1 MNRQTLIQKLVNKIN
16 AQSYLEIGL
25 GRGITYKNINCKKI
39 YGVDPCYGGWDDGQ
53 VCTTEPTHK
62 MTSDQFFKENTEQF
76 DVIFIDGLHEADTVE
91 RDINNALDCLN
102 SGGYIVC
109 HDMNPSSKRA
119 QAVPR
124 VSKAWNGDCWKA
136 WVKIRQVNPEISM
149 CVISADCG
157 LGVIQK
163 GSQELLDVNGL
174 EIIYENLEKN
184 REKWLNL
191 VSVEE
196 FMKGILNEV

>member
-1 MNRQTLIQKLVNKIN
+1 MNRQILVQKLINKIN
-16 AQSYLEIGL
+16 AESYLEIGL
-25 GRGITYKNINCKKI
+25 GNGLTYKNINCKKI
-39 YGVDPCYGGWDDGQ
+39 LGVDPCFATWDAGQ
-53 VCTTEPTHK
+53 GCSVEPTHK

-109 HDMNPSSKRA
+109 HDMNPLSKKS
-119 QAVPR
+119 QSVPR
-124 VSKAWNGDCWKA
+124 MQVGWHGDCWKA
-136 WVKIRQVNPEISM
+136 WVRIRQVNPEISM

-163 GSQELLDVNGL
+163 GSQKLLDTKGL
-174 EIIYENLEKN
+174 DITYENLEKH
-184 REKWLNL
+184 REEWLNL
-191 VSVEE
+191 IGAEE
-196 FMKGILNEV
+196 FIDVHELR

>member
-1 MNRQTLIQKLVNKIN
+1 MNRQILIQKLINKIN

-25 GRGITYKNINCKKI
+25 GGGDTYKNINCKKI
-39 YGVDPCYGGWDDGQ
+39 YGVDPCYGTWDTGQ
-53 VCTTEPTHK
+53 DCSAEPTHK
-62 MTSDQFFKENTEQF
+62 MTSDQFFKENTERF

-102 SGGYIVC
+102 SEGYIVC
-109 HDMNPSSKRA
+109 HDMNPLSKGS
-119 QAVPR
+119 QEVPR
-124 VSKAWNGDCWKA
+124 VQVGWHGDCWKA
-136 WVKIRQVNPEISM
+136 WVRIRQVNPDINM

-174 EIIYENLEKN
+174 EIIYENLEFN
-184 REKWLNL
+184 RKLWLNL
-191 VSVEE
+191 ISPEE
-196 FMKGILNEV
+196 FLDMHELR